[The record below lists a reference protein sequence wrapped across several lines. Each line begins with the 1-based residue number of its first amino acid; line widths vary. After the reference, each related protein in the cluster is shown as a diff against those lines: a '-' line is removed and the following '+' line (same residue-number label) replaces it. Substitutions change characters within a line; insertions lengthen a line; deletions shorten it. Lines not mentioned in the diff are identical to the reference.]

1 MNRRINVYRYVRN
14 VGTISLSD

>member
-1 MNRRINVYRYVRN
+1 MNWQINVYRYVRN